1 MLGQDS
7 SKDDD
12 NEEDEDDDCVLQAT
26 TRTTMTQTIQKQQQ
40 QQQQQQ
46 QAKQKYNTTIQHDW
60 NKKGTFFHCLG
71 VLHGIWV
78 SASRNCNRIVQFSL
92 EFILLLL
99 H

>member
-12 NEEDEDDDCVLQAT
+12 NEEDEDDDCVPQAT
-26 TRTTMTQTIQKQQQ
+26 TRTTMTQTI
-40 QQQQQQ
+40 QQQ

-60 NKKGTFFHCLG
+60 NKKGRFFHCLG
-71 VLHGIWV
+71 VIHGIWV